1 MYSDAFKNT
10 RLNAEECK
18 KSNAQTGSVR
28 PRPLVLVLNLI
39 RWAVF
44 QESWLKHWCFSS
56 PRLGC
61 QSVWWRYLLTLSES
75 YIDVSVIGDENIL
88 LLVNGWINY
97 PPNFFQNNDSFRNET
112 GLVLSSA
119 EDFYPTV
126 KVALHHKSAES
137 EEDHKGLGCD
147 LREGHKW

>member
-1 MYSDAFKNT
+1 MNSNAFKNT
-10 RLNAEECK
+10 RLNAEEYK
-18 KSNAQTGSVR
+18 NSSAKTSSVR

-44 QESWLKHWCFSS
+44 QESGLQHWWFSS

-61 QSVWWRYLLTLSES
+61 QSVWWRYLLTLSAS
-75 YIDVSVIGDENIL
+75 YIDVPVVGGDKIL

-97 PPNFFQNNDSFRNET
+97 PTNSFQNNDSFRNET
-112 GLVLSSA
+112 A

-126 KVALHHKSAES
+126 KAALHHKSVES
-137 EEDHKGLGCD
+137 EEDHKGVGCD
-147 LREGHKW
+147 LRQGHKW